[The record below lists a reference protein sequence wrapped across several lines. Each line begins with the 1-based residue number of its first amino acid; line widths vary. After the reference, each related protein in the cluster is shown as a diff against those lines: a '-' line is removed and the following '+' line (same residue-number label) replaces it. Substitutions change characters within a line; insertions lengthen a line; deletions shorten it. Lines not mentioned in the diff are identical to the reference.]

1 MNDMLLF
8 SDHEPEAANELTLKP
23 WDVLVVDDEEDV
35 HAVTTLALTSFEFD
49 NRRLNLLHAY
59 SAKEAKQVLKDHPN
73 IALVLLDV
81 VMETDQA
88 GLELASFI
96 RQDLKNHKVRI
107 VLRTGQPGEAPEH
120 QVIRDFD
127 INDYKN
133 KTELTSV
140 KLYTTLYSNLRS
152 YRDIITVIEGK
163 LALERLI
170 KASRGI
176 SSRQGIKGFVR
187 LTVKQLED
195 LLNFNDDELYCYEAA
210 VFTRDID
217 GFNEFLFKS
226 GQSAPNNQQQVS
238 LESLPDIQ
246 QSLINQATSTGS
258 NAYQDQHF
266 VLFCNSGDLSVF
278 FYGKIGHD
286 LTETDQHILNIFTE
300 NLTAIAENIRLYE
313 VIDSSQKE
321 LIYRLGEVVESRS
334 NETGYHVKRVA
345 YYSALLGELIGLP
358 EDEVTLIHIASPLHD
373 IGKIAIPDAI
383 LNKPA
388 KLAPDEWEIMKTHA
402 LKGFN
407 VLNGSGLALLDVSA
421 TIALT
426 HHEKWDGS
434 GYPRG
439 LAHEHIHIYG
449 RITAIADVF
458 DALGSDRCYKVAWPL
473 EKIIELFK
481 AERGKHFDPRLI
493 DLLLDN
499 LDRFLEIRDNF
510 TDEYSA

>member
-8 SDHEPEAANELTLKP
+8 SDHEPETADEITLKP
-23 WDVLVVDDEEDV
+23 WDVLIVDDEEDV

-59 SAKEAKQVLKDHPN
+59 SAKQAKEVLTKHPD

-96 RQDLKNHKVRI
+96 RQQLKNHKVRI

-152 YRDIITVIEGK
+152 YRDIITVIQGK

-176 SSRQGIKGFVR
+176 SSRKGLKAFMR
-187 LTVKQLED
+187 STVSQLRD
-195 LLNFNDDELYCYEAA
+195 LLNFNDDDVYAYEAA
-210 VFTRDID
+210 VFIRDVN
-217 GFNEFLFKS
+217 GLTQFLFENDNHNSELK
-226 GQSAPNNQQQVS
+226 VS
-238 LESLPDIQ
+238 PESLSQVQ
-246 QSLINQATSTGS
+246 QELIKQATNDSS
-258 NAYQDQHF
+258 NAYQNQHF
-266 VLFCNSGDLSVF
+266 MMHCHSGDLSLF
-278 FYGKIGHD
+278 FYGQVTHD
-286 LTETDQHILNIFTE
+286 LTDTDQHILNIFSE

-345 YYSALLGELIGLP
+345 YYSALLAELVGLS
-358 EDEVTLIHIASPLHD
+358 EDEISLIQIASPLHD
-373 IGKIAIPDAI
+373 IGKIAIPDAV
-383 LNKPA
+383 LNKPS
-388 KLAPDEWEIMKTHA
+388 KLDPDEWEIMKTHA

-407 VLNGSGLALLDVSA
+407 VLSGSGLALLDVSA

-434 GYPRG
+434 GYPQG
-439 LAHEHIHIYG
+439 HAYEQIHIYG
-449 RITAIADVF
+449 RITALADVF
-458 DALGSDRCYKVAWPL
+458 DALGSERCYKKAWPL
-473 EKIIELFK
+473 EKIIDLFK
-481 AERGKHFDPRLI
+481 RERGKHFDPRLI
-493 DLLLDN
+493 DLFLNN
-499 LDRFLEIRDNF
+499 LDRFTAIRDQF
-510 TDEYSA
+510 QD